1 MSGRRLSALTAS
13 AVLFLLF
20 LLQNRPAEVLRRV
33 RVLQATAS
41 RELALRRLAGSGAAF
56 DRAYFVFLESARRL
70 VPAGTPGVAISVE
83 QPTTTALYLASYV
96 FAPVPVL
103 LSPRRVPMGGCLIR
117 TPISRC
123 ASPSDR
129 ASSGRWSA
137 SAHWRA
143 SRAASPR

>member
-1 MSGRRLSALTAS
+1 VSGRRLSALTAS

-96 FAPVPVL
+96 FAPFPVL
-103 LSPRRVPMGGCLIR
+103 LSPRQVPPRWIAAVYGARHPVGWREIAAIPGGALYAR
-117 TPISRC
+117 P
-123 ASPSDR
+123 
-129 ASSGRWSA
+129 
-137 SAHWRA
+137 
-143 SRAASPR
+143 